1 MATKQE
7 STLLTD
13 VAKKIGSTLGVV
25 AAEANRV
32 VRPLKKKATTM
43 VSEAKPRA
51 RRMARSASAWAA
63 ARSTSRKRTSRKR
76 TGKRSSKARGN
87 RH

>member
-7 STLLTD
+7 STLLTG

-32 VRPLKKKATTM
+32 VRPWKSKASSM

-51 RRMARSASAWAA
+51 RRMARTASAWVAT
-63 ARSTSRKRTSRKR
+63 RSTSRKRTSRKR
-76 TGKRSSKARGN
+76 TGRRSSKARSS

>member
-7 STLLTD
+7 STLLTG

-32 VRPLKKKATTM
+32 VRPLTRKASTM

-51 RRMARSASAWAA
+51 RLMARSASAWAS
-63 ARSTSRKRTSRKR
+63 ARTRSRKRTSRKR
-76 TGKRSSKARGN
+76 TGRRSSKARSS